1 MKSNA
6 FARHAAAAVAAALL
20 AAASSGAAAQQPAGG
35 VEMKPP
41 AQKPV
46 LPQDVAERRAAEA
59 LAAVRIGDHGALKSY
74 IAANFA
80 PGLPPEAEARTINM
94 ISGLRADSGGL
105 SFVSAAP
112 VAPDMIA
119 VKVDNALTGW
129 RDTVMVRVEP
139 EAPHRIRGVGMYL
152 PEPPAALKRSL
163 SDAAVAEA
171 AKQLASRLASA
182 DGFSGAYLLAR
193 GDKVLFAGAYGEAN
207 KDFGVP
213 NTLDTRF
220 NLGSMNK
227 MFTAVAIAQ
236 LVEAGKLSFDD
247 PVSKFLP
254 DLLAPGAAEKIR
266 IKHLLTHSGGLGSHF
281 TEKFVSASRANFRS
295 TADYLEL
302 IRGAEPAFEPG
313 TRSEY
318 SNAGF
323 LVLGRIV
330 EIASGRDYHDYVREK
345 IYLPAGMTSTGEFEL
360 DKVNKKLAIG
370 YERSFGE
377 AGKSYRNN
385 IFEHVIRGGPA
396 GGGYSTAGDLHRF
409 GTALLAGRLVS
420 REMVKTLTTPKPEL
434 GSKDYGYGFA
444 VSPDGRVVGHS
455 GGFPGISSNLDILPA
470 TGQVMVILSNYGH
483 SGMKLL
489 PLRQL
494 ILGQEAPA
502 AAANSAAAAA
512 ARPRPSS

>member
-1 MKSNA
+1 MTTNGKYGRRIA
-6 FARHAAAAVAAALL
+6 TGIAAALL
-20 AAASSGAAAQQPAGG
+20 ATVSGGTVAQHPRGG
-35 VEMKPP
+35 LGMTADE
-41 AQKPV
+41 QKPGIT
-46 LPQDVAERRAAEA
+46 QEMANRRAAEA
-59 LAAVRIGDHGALKSY
+59 LSAIRIADPIELKRF

-80 PGLPPEAEARTINM
+80 PGLPGPAEARMINM
-94 ISGLRADSGGL
+94 IGGLRADSGGL
-105 SFVSAAP
+105 SFVSAA
-112 VAPDMIA
+112 AAGPDMVA
-119 VKVDNALTGW
+119 VKVDNAVTGW
-129 RDTVMVRVEP
+129 RDTVMLRLEP

-152 PEPPAALKRSL
+152 PEPPARLQGSLPDSAL
-163 SDAAVAEA
+163 AGA
-171 AKQLASRLASA
+171 AKQLASRLASV

-193 GDKVLFAGAYGEAN
+193 GDKVLFAGAYGDAN

-236 LVEAGKLSFDD
+236 LVEAGKLSFED

-281 TEKFVSASRANFRS
+281 TDKFMNASRANFRS

-302 IRGAEPAFEPG
+302 IRGAAPAFEPG
-313 TRSEY
+313 TRTEY
-318 SNAGF
+318 SNGGF

-330 EIASGRDYHDYVREK
+330 EIASGQDYHDYVREK

-360 DKVNKKLAIG
+360 DKVNRNLAVG

-377 AGKSYRNN
+377 SGKSYRNN

-409 GTALLAGRLVS
+409 AIALLSGRLIS
-420 REMVKTLTTPKPEL
+420 RDMMKTLTTPKPER
-434 GSKDYGYGFA
+434 GAKQYGYGFA
-444 VSPDGRVVGHS
+444 ISPDGRIVGHS

-483 SGMKLL
+483 GGMKLL
-489 PLRQL
+489 PLRDL
-494 ILGQEAPA
+494 VLAQEAPA
-502 AAANSAAAAA
+502 PAAIASQ
-512 ARPRPSS
+512 RPSS